1 MNTRKYFTI
10 LALTGVLCAPQARSA
25 TVIPPRFNSS
35 IQDAFYRAA
44 LENKPQKIQQLL
56 NLGYSIDI
64 TDERG
69 LSALCRAKSKGDEIG
84 RAHV

>member
-1 MNTRKYFTI
+1 MNTRKYFTV
-10 LALTGVLCAPQARSA
+10 LALTGVLCVPQAKAA
-25 TVIPPRFNSS
+25 TVTPPHFNNS
-35 IQDAFYRAA
+35 IQDAFYHAA

-69 LSALCRAKSKGDEIG
+69 LSALCRAKSKGDDY
-84 RAHV
+84 AYNLL